1 MAAGLLQ
8 MAEGSSPH
16 AGQLRHAIVSP
27 ESSTTVSML
36 GTTTTASQAARASN
50 PFAMTE
56 KNGIRILKQ
65 LTITPETPGPQI
77 NNALRFHV
85 TNGGKKRKKR
95 AKPRVSTAVD
105 DDTDSDDEDVAS
117 EESTPDP
124 DSNKRRKAAEVENL
138 RAKISKMQADLDQL
152 KRFEDEEKGKTESM
166 DVSYMSFQCR
176 PYSNRL

>member
-8 MAEGSSPH
+8 MAEGSSSY
-16 AGQLRHAIVSP
+16 AGQSRHAIMSP
-27 ESSTTVSML
+27 DSSITVSML
-36 GTTTTASQAARASN
+36 GTTTTAAQAARASN

-77 NNALRFHV
+77 NTAPRYHV
-85 TNGGKKRKKR
+85 TNGGKKRKKG
-95 AKPRVSTAVD
+95 AKPRLSTAVD
-105 DDTDSDDEDVAS
+105 DDTDSDDGSVAS

-124 DSNKRRKAAEVENL
+124 DSNKRRKAAEVEKL
-138 RAKISKMQADLDQL
+138 RAKVSKMQADLDQL

-166 DVSYMSFQCR
+166 DVSRMSF
-176 PYSNRL
+176 

>member
-1 MAAGLLQ
+1 MAAGLLH

-16 AGQLRHAIVSP
+16 AGQPRHAFVSP

-124 DSNKRRKAAEVENL
+124 DGNKRRKAAEVENL

-176 PYSNRL
+176 PYPNRL